1 MIFTSGL
8 PDNYNFYLIIFIPIV
23 MKYFFTLIV
32 IFSMISCGGDDPI
45 DPINYDEQNEQEIQD
60 YIAKNNLNAT
70 RSNTGLYYVIETE
83 GTGNQ
88 PNANS
93 DVTVNYKGYYINEN
107 IFDQNDNISFNL
119 QQVISGWTEG
129 ITYFKEG
136 GSGILLIP
144 SRLGYGY
151 EDYNGIPGGS
161 VLIFDIDLL
170 KVE

>member
-1 MIFTSGL
+1 
-8 PDNYNFYLIIFIPIV
+8 

-32 IFSMISCGGDDPI
+32 IFSMFSCGDDGGDPVDPI
-45 DPINYDEQNEQEIQD
+45 DYDKQNEQEILD

-70 RSNTGLYYVIETE
+70 RSDSGLYYVIDKE
-83 GTGNQ
+83 GIGEH
-88 PNANS
+88 PNSNS
-93 DVTVNYKGYYINEN
+93 DVTVNYKGYYTNDKV
-107 IFDQNDNISFNL
+107 FDENDNISFNL

-136 GSGILLIP
+136 GTGMLLVP

-151 EDYNGIPGGS
+151 KDYRGIPGGS

-170 KVE
+170 DVK